1 LISKSLGFVQR
12 SALSTGVTM
21 QFTESTLLTR
31 MTAGPRT
38 ELELVGNG
46 VMSKHVIDCLND
58 LQKKGFAVFLADNWL
73 ITKFGREALAAHK
86 KPSRKSLAVP
96 RETYDGSE
104 LRHRV
109 QREGA
114 YDFLACP
121 SRYGDKFV
129 QRPL

>member
-1 LISKSLGFVQR
+1 
-12 SALSTGVTM
+12 M

-73 ITKFGREALAAHK
+73 ITKFGREALEAHK
-86 KPSRKSLAVP
+86 KPSRKSLVVS
-96 RETYDGSE
+96 REAYDGSE

-109 QREGA
+109 QRDGA
-114 YDFLACP
+114 YDFLTCP
-121 SRYGDKFV
+121 SRYGDKLV
-129 QRPL
+129 QRPV

>member
-1 LISKSLGFVQR
+1 MQR

-38 ELELVGNG
+38 ELELLGNG
-46 VMSKHVIDCLND
+46 VMSAHVTDNLHA
-58 LQKKGFAVFLADNWL
+58 LQKKGFAVFTNDHWY
-73 ITKFGREALAAHK
+73 ITKFGREALEAHK
-86 KPSRKSLAVP
+86 KPSRKSLVVP

-109 QREGA
+109 QRDGA

-121 SRYGDKFV
+121 SKMGSTLVFRKDSV
-129 QRPL
+129 